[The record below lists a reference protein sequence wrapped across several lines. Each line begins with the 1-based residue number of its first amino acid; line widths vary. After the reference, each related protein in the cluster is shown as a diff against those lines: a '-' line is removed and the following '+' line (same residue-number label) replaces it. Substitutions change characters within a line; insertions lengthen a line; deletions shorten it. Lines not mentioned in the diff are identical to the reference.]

1 MNLRRVPSP
10 QGRGEIGKVTTE
22 MHLPKGVGILVTDS
36 MNPIGGV
43 VQKITNSGRVIA
55 LIELFGA

>member
-1 MNLRRVPSP
+1 
-10 QGRGEIGKVTTE
+10 